1 MENEQLV
8 WQALL
13 AKEIWMCSMVLLMG
27 DLEEGRQ
34 QRSEAMTV
42 NGCEVDAKCEWQ
54 QDESH
59 RLGADL
65 GQVAQNFHHLV

>member
-1 MENEQLV
+1 MENEQLI

-42 NGCEVDAKCEWQ
+42 NGC
-54 QDESH
+54 
-59 RLGADL
+59 
-65 GQVAQNFHHLV
+65 